1 MHITKEKNKHM
12 TYLKIDN
19 NKGHYRTEVTSEE
32 WVELDQI
39 SKDDLLKLIVKATT
53 EEFVIDEYKDELL
66 QNPAHNI
73 IYKNIYGKFTEL
85 LDNKTRFQDSVNLM
99 YKSAVDKYTVE
110 LNEEEKE

>member
-1 MHITKEKNKHM
+1 MHTMKEKNKHM

-19 NKGHYRTEVTSEE
+19 NKGYYRLEGASED

-39 SKDDLLKLIVKATT
+39 SKDDLLKLLEKATT
-53 EEFVIDEYKDELL
+53 EEFVMDEYEDELL

-85 LDNKTRFQDSVNLM
+85 LSNKTRFQDSVNLM
-99 YKSAVDKYTVE
+99 YKSAIDKYKIE
-110 LNEEEKE
+110 LAEEEE

>member
-1 MHITKEKNKHM
+1 M

-19 NKGHYRTEVTSEE
+19 NKGYYRLEGASED

-39 SKDDLLKLIVKATT
+39 SKDDLLKLLEKATT
-53 EEFVIDEYKDELL
+53 EEFVMDEYEDELL

-85 LDNKTRFQDSVNLM
+85 LSNKTRFQDSVNLM
-99 YKSAVDKYTVE
+99 YKSAIDKYKIE
-110 LNEEEKE
+110 LAEEEE